1 MVGWMFIAM
10 GAVLT
15 FAVVQHHRVRVAARE
30 AHIRSFVLP
39 QGLFAELRKSRPAL
53 TQKDCELVAH
63 ALRQFFLAYLKGG
76 RRHVSMPSQVVDE
89 LWHAFIL
96 HTRAYEQFCQQ
107 AFGGLLHHTPAV
119 ALNNERQS
127 DQGLW
132 RCWFHVCKEEHVNP
146 YRPTRLPLLFALDA
160 KLKLADGFVYA
171 LDCKAP
177 AGSAL
182 NVAGG
187 SASAGVVVHCA
198 ADLRQARER
207 DGGCSGGGGSSSD
220 RSDASDGS
228 GDGGDGGGGC
238 GGGCGS

>member
-1 MVGWMFIAM
+1 M
-10 GAVLT
+10 GLFVFVLI
-15 FAVVQHHRVRVAARE
+15 VVALLALVALQQAKVQLAARE
-30 AHIRSFVLP
+30 AHVRNAVLP
-39 QGLFAELRKSRPAL
+39 QGLFAELRKKRPEL

-63 ALRQFFLAYLKGG
+63 AMRQFFLAYLKSG
-76 RRHVSMPSQVVDE
+76 RRYVSMPSQVVDE

-96 HTRAYEQFCQQ
+96 NTRQYELFCQK
-107 AFGGLLHHTPAV
+107 AFGGFLHHTPAV
-119 ALNNERQS
+119 ALKDERQS

-160 KLKLADGFVYA
+160 KLKLPDGFVYA

-187 SASAGVVVHCA
+187 SAASGVVVHCA

-207 DGGCSGGGGSSSD
+207 DSGCSGGGSSSSD

-228 GDGGDGGGGC
+228 GDGGGGC

>member
-1 MVGWMFIAM
+1 MAWWMFGAL
-10 GAVLT
+10 GAVLL
-15 FAVVQHHRVRVAARE
+15 FAGVQRHKLRVAARE
-30 AHIRSFVLP
+30 AHIRSFVMP
-39 QGLFAELRKSRPAL
+39 HGLFAELRKKRPAL

-96 HTRAYEQFCQQ
+96 HTRAYEQFCRQ
-107 AFGGLLHHTPAV
+107 AFGGFLHHTPAV
-119 ALNNERQS
+119 ALKQQRQS

-132 RCWFHVCKEEHVNP
+132 RCWLHVCKEEHIHP

-187 SASAGVVVHCA
+187 AAAAGVVVHCA
-198 ADLRQARER
+198 ADLQQARER
-207 DGGCSGGGGSSSD
+207 EGGCSGGAGGSES
-220 RSDASDGS
+220 S
-228 GDGGDGGGGC
+228 GDGDGGGGC